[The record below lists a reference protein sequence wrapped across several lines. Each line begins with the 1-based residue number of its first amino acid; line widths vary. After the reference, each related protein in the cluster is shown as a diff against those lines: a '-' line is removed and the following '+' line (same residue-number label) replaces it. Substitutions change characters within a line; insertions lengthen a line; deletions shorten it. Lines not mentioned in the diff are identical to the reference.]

1 MIDPDASSS
10 PLLSVDSLTT
20 VYPGVDAEV
29 RAVDGVSFEIQAGE
43 RVAIVGESGSGKSQ
57 TVLSILRLIQRPG
70 RVVGGSVRWRGRN
83 LLECTEREMSK
94 VRGGEIGLIFQDP
107 MSSWNPVLT
116 VGGQIEEAILLH
128 QNLNASARS
137 RRMLDLLGRVGMPDP
152 ASRAGNYPHQ
162 FSGGMLQRGMI
173 AMALANDPALLIADE
188 PTTALDVTVQD
199 QIIRTMRDLSDR
211 SRTAI
216 LLITHNLALVASL
229 CDRVLVMYGGRILES
244 GPSAKIFANPQH
256 PYTWGLLRSIP
267 RLDQIQAAKLPA
279 IAGQPITSVTTVG
292 GCKFHPRCP
301 FKIGRCAE
309 AEPPLDDIDA
319 EHQVRCWV
327 TMNNTERGG
336 R

>member
-116 VGGQIEEAILLH
+116 VGGQIKEAILLH

-152 ASRAGNYPHQ
+152 ASRARNYPHQ
-162 FSGGMLQRGMI
+162 FSGGMRQRGMI

-244 GPSAKIFANPQH
+244 GPSANF
-256 PYTWGLLRSIP
+256 
-267 RLDQIQAAKLPA
+267 
-279 IAGQPITSVTTVG
+279 
-292 GCKFHPRCP
+292 C
-301 FKIGRCAE
+301 
-309 AEPPLDDIDA
+309 
-319 EHQVRCWV
+319 
-327 TMNNTERGG
+327 
-336 R
+336 

>member
-1 MIDPDASSS
+1 
-10 PLLSVDSLTT
+10 
-20 VYPGVDAEV
+20 
-29 RAVDGVSFEIQAGE
+29 
-43 RVAIVGESGSGKSQ
+43 
-57 TVLSILRLIQRPG
+57 
-70 RVVGGSVRWRGRN
+70 VVGGSVRWRGRN

-116 VGGQIEEAILLH
+116 VGGQIKEAILLH

-152 ASRAGNYPHQ
+152 ASRARNYPHQ
-162 FSGGMLQRGMI
+162 FSGGMRQRGMI

>member
-20 VYPGVDAEV
+20 VYPGADAEV

-116 VGGQIEEAILLH
+116 VGGQIKEAILLH

-152 ASRAGNYPHQ
+152 ASRARNYPHQ
-162 FSGGMLQRGMI
+162 FSGGMRQRGMI

-199 QIIRTMRDLSDR
+199 QIIRTIRDLSDR
-211 SRTAI
+211 SGTAI

-229 CDRVLVMYGGRILES
+229 CDRVLVMYGGRILEG